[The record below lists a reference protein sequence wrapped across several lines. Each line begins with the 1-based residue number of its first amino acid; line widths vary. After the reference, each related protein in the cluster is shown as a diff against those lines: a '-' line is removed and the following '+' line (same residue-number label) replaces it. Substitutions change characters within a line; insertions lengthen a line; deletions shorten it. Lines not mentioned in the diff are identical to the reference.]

1 MEKKFWVRSGRF
13 YPFGTRH
20 HYFEE
25 GQDILKTKTGVKL
38 VSQCNIYSKLSFF
51 LFFFVFGGW
60 GIGDIQKNCLVIL
73 FTVYSFLQV
82 GAFVPWFFFFRFPL
96 WFSTLGGM
104 YVYVTGWR

>member
-51 LFFFVFGGW
+51 CFFLFLVVGVL
-60 GIGDIQKNCLVIL
+60 GIFKRIVWLFYLL
-73 FTVYSFLQV
+73 FTVFYK
-82 GAFVPWFFFFRFPL
+82 
-96 WFSTLGGM
+96 
-104 YVYVTGWR
+104 